1 MSCRWIPLIALG
13 IATSMSCSDDVTS
26 YSTEGEVLIP
36 QHHGSGYGF
45 SENEQVGKS
54 ARRLSVDNL
63 RQSIPMLMGGNTW
76 TAGSREVFDRLSRTL
91 GEADY
96 LEVTESNTEPNPLFA
111 KFMDDMAGQVCDK
124 AVRSDAEEGT
134 QIIIRDDDVYDNLR
148 FLRLKLHGIYVPPD
162 SEEGLAGLKS
172 LYDDI
177 FSEIQNEHQ
186 SWYGVCVAMLTAP
199 EFLTY

>member
-1 MSCRWIPLIALG
+1 MRCRWLPLIA
-13 IATSMSCSDDVTS
+13 ISMAASMGCSDDVTT

-36 QHHGSGYGF
+36 EHHGSGYGF

-76 TAGSREVFDRLSRTL
+76 TFGPRDAFDLLSRTL

-124 AVRSDAEEGT
+124 AIRSDAEEGT
-134 QIIIRDDDVYDNLR
+134 QLIIRDDDVYENLR
-148 FLRLKLHGIYVPPD
+148 FLRLKLHGIYVSPD
-162 SEEGLAGLKS
+162 SREGLSDLKL

-177 FSEIQNEHQ
+177 FSELQNAHQ
-186 SWYGVCVAMLTAP
+186 SWYGVCIAMLTAP